1 MTKIG
6 NIRITS
12 NEEHPMGWVTNL
24 DGEIIK
30 GVVAARLD
38 LTSDNFPKA
47 EIDLVCQDFDI
58 EAKLIKANVTIV
70 KNSPNVLKQLDHK
83 LSWLRLYFKDNPKD
97 LDKFDAALNDFTF
110 MGKTNKHEAKQKF
123 VNIFRHAPYENMDYA
138 SDLIEDESES

>member
-6 NIRITS
+6 NIRIIS

-38 LTSDNFPKA
+38 LVSGNLPKA

-70 KNSPNVLKQLDHK
+70 KNPPNVLKELDNK
-83 LSWLRLYFKDNPKD
+83 LLWL
-97 LDKFDAALNDFTF
+97 
-110 MGKTNKHEAKQKF
+110 KQ
-123 VNIFRHAPYENMDYA
+123 
-138 SDLIEDESES
+138 